1 MKIGIS
7 LNEVFRDHL
16 SQLKY
21 TYEKYF
27 MPDGVELDISGIDT
41 FDLEK
46 YFYFSD
52 KEKLNRFMYVDA
64 PLEIFGHAD
73 QVDSGLMNSFNGFF
87 MDVEDDEEHT
97 ITLVSREIGKSIPA
111 TLFFL
116 SKLGCTANDYKFVK
130 ANEDEW
136 LDFDILITANPIAL
150 ENKPEGRI
158 SVKVTA
164 PYNKETKADFTI
176 DSLMDFINDEEL
188 RNKIMNSKKNK
199 LNE

>member
-27 MPDGVELDISGIDT
+27 MSDGVELDISGLDT

-116 SKLGCTANDYKFVK
+116 SKLGCTVNNYKFVK
-130 ANEDEW
+130 ANENEW

-164 PYNKETKADFTI
+164 PYNKEIKADFTI
-176 DSLMDFINDEEL
+176 DSLLDFINDEEL
-188 RNKIMNSKKNK
+188 RNKIMNSKK
-199 LNE
+199 